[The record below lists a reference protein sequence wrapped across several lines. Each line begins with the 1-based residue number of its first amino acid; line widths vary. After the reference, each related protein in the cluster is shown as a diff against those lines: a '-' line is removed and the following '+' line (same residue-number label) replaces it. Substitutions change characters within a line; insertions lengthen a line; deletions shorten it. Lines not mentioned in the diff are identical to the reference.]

1 MLRLLICTI
10 TLPLLLSCACGSDE
24 AVDDG
29 DGTIRTNGM
38 VLKMP
43 AKEVLV
49 GTIGVCSSSDNLE
62 LIKPD
67 SGIVNIIIGN
77 ERFFGTNDLG
87 DSVEVTLVMVDGH
100 PISST
105 IVNLNTLLQTWQH
118 RSDSTN
124 VNTFLAIQ
132 ENHYAHYFNNVGMD
146 DNCNWY
152 LNDGKLILTT
162 LPDSSNHT
170 RSDTLHI
177 LSLNADSLTVYQDG
191 QEITFVK

>member
-1 MLRLLICTI
+1 MLRLLIGI
-10 TLPLLLSCACGSDE
+10 LTLPLLLSCACGSDE

>member
-1 MLRLLICTI
+1 MHRILVSAIVCMALA
-10 TLPLLLSCACGSDE
+10 SCSCGNEE
-24 AVDDG
+24 ATDDG
-29 DGTIRTNGM
+29 DGNIRTNGM
-38 VLKMP
+38 VLKIP

-67 SGIVNIIIGN
+67 SGIVNIQIGN
-77 ERFFGTNDLG
+77 DRFFGTTDLG

-100 PISST
+100 PLSST
-105 IVNLNTLLQTWQH
+105 IVNLNSLLQTWQH
-118 RSDSTN
+118 RNDSTN
-124 VNTFLAIQ
+124 VNTFLSIQ

-152 LNDGKLILTT
+152 LNDGRLILTT
-162 LPDSSNHT
+162 ISDTPGQS

-177 LSLNADSLTVYQDG
+177 LALNADTLVVYQNKK
-191 QEITFVK
+191 EITFVR

>member
-1 MLRLLICTI
+1 MHRILVSAIVCMALA
-10 TLPLLLSCACGSDE
+10 SCSCGNEE
-24 AVDDG
+24 ATDDG
-29 DGTIRTNGM
+29 DGNIRTNGM
-38 VLKMP
+38 VLKIP

-67 SGIVNIIIGN
+67 SGIVNIQIGN
-77 ERFFGTNDLG
+77 DRFFGTTDLG

-100 PISST
+100 PLSST
-105 IVNLNTLLQTWQH
+105 IVNLNSLLQTWQH
-118 RSDSTN
+118 RNDSTN
-124 VNTFLAIQ
+124 VNTFLSIQ

-152 LNDGKLILTT
+152 LNDGRLILTT
-162 LPDSSNHT
+162 ISDTPGQS

-177 LSLNADSLTVYQDG
+177 LSLNADTLVVYQNKK
-191 QEITFVK
+191 EITFVR